1 VTQADS
7 GRSAARALL
16 AGIGG
21 AVALFSSAMGAPVGE
36 WQFDDPAHPLR
47 AALGQDLTLA
57 GTATAV
63 TGTTPSDGAVRV
75 GVGSFLRCAHGI
87 APNGGGASVN
97 EYSVVWDFCY
107 PDSSAGHWISLLQT
121 NEANTNDTDLCIR
134 SPDRAVGIGAVGYS
148 STTTAPATW
157 YRLALSVK
165 NGSWFRLYLNGALL
179 LNGTVQPVDGRHAL
193 SPHVL
198 FAADDNG
205 EDFPLDFT
213 RIAVYD
219 YALTANE
226 VAALGVP
233 YAANDANHAP
243 EVLSAPAGPDTV
255 ATGSATDFAVRGSDA
270 DGDSIQTR
278 INWGDGQVSDWS
290 AFSATS
296 ALFTASHT
304 YRSPTSCMLRAVARD
319 GFGATSA
326 WTTVQALTVTGE
338 VVVSL
343 VTPAYLQN
351 MTPTGMVVMCESG
364 EDVPLRVDYGATD
377 AYGASASTVRQAS
390 GSGTSWFHR
399 ALLSGLAPGAG
410 YHCRLFT
417 AGGKPVGED
426 LAFQTAATG
435 RVDFSFGVWG
445 DSQGNNG
452 GAWTADPLEPTVSMM
467 KHMVASG
474 AAFGLTSGDLAEDG
488 SSYGYVRS
496 FYLDRVAR
504 HLGSSVPWYVAW
516 GNHDASATNA
526 VIRRASDLPS
536 RHREG
541 LSSGHGSYA
550 FTYGGCF
557 FVCLD
562 YAYQPEIANGWLEQT
577 LGSPDAQ
584 RARFRFVVNHV
595 PPYCERWI
603 NGDGALRDK
612 LVPLLER
619 YRVAVCFSGHTHE
632 YERGATNGVYYV
644 ISGGGS
650 WLDFAE
656 PIVKDWPH
664 MTVGGAQNVP
674 GSWAKESSQGV
685 LGAPLPISGGL
696 FNEYVLASV
705 RGTTLSLQCRAF
717 NADGSYIGALDAVD
731 LSAPA
736 AAMRIWSGSGAD
748 GAWNTAGNWEG
759 GVAPAEGSD
768 LLFAGSQRLSCSN
781 AALASVGSI
790 IVSAPGFALTGK
802 ALSLNGNLACAAAS
816 GQTAWRIPVALGN
829 ACRVSAAGGSLLL
842 DGAIDNNGHL
852 LTVEG
857 SGSTVVSA
865 PLCGSGGLTKTGG
878 GMLTLTGTNTYGGG
892 TALNGGTLSI
902 SSGSALGS
910 GPLAINLASGG
921 TFLTVSNA
929 AAVALPN
936 AIALPAPATAQ
947 TYTLLKH
954 AAGTG
959 AGTPLDL
966 AGTISGGNATAT
978 LFLNSNT
985 SGDTTTTYRF
995 SAANTFR
1002 ATINLNRGGVVVA
1015 HPQGLGSPDNLVS
1028 LNGNGNA
1035 TLGDLRFDVS
1045 ATLPNPVQLVNAPS
1059 PINTGTNRVALSGAV
1074 SGPGKNLV
1082 KLGSGTLEL
1091 LGTNTYTGATAVNAG
1106 TLKLG
1111 RDGSL
1116 ASPAV
1121 TLASG
1126 AVLDVTAQ
1134 ATYGMS
1140 ADHLYTFDV
1149 SADGAGSAG
1158 RIDAAGLDVSE
1169 ARVALNVTG
1178 TLDDPVYV
1186 LAECASLTGSRFAS
1200 VAGSPKGYALVY
1212 GRTAAG
1218 KVHITLVRR
1227 PGTQLIVQ

>member
-1 VTQADS
+1 MTQADS
-7 GRSAARALL
+7 GRNAARALL

-21 AVALFSSAMGAPVGE
+21 AVSLFSSAMGAPVGE
-36 WQFDDPAHPLR
+36 WLFDDPAHPLR
-47 AALGQDLTLA
+47 ATQGQDLALA
-57 GTATAV
+57 GTAAAV
-63 TGTTPSDGAVRV
+63 TGTTPADGAIRV
-75 GVGSFLRCAHGI
+75 GVGTFLRCAHGI
-87 APNGGGASVN
+87 ASNGGGASVN
-97 EYSVVWDFCY
+97 DYSVVWDFCY

-148 STTTAPATW
+148 SATTAPATW

-165 NGSWFRLYLNGALL
+165 NGVWFRLYLNGVQL
-179 LNGTVQPVDGRHAL
+179 LNGAVQPVDGRHSL
-193 SPHVL
+193 STNVL

-205 EDFPLDFT
+205 EDFPIDFT

-219 YALTANE
+219 YALASNE
-226 VAALGVP
+226 VAALGGP
-233 YAANDANHAP
+233 YATHPANHAP
-243 EVLSAPAGPDTV
+243 EVQTAPAGPDAL
-255 ATGSATDFAVRGSDA
+255 ATGSEADFTVRGSDA
-270 DGDSIQTR
+270 DGDPIQTR

-304 YRSPTSCMLRAVARD
+304 YLYPTTCVLRAVARD

-326 WTTVQALTVTGE
+326 WTTVQSLTVTGE

-364 EDVPLRVDYGATD
+364 EDVPLRVDYGATA
-377 AYGASASTVRQAS
+377 AYGASVATVREAS
-390 GSGTSWFHR
+390 GSGASWFHR
-399 ALLSGLAPGAG
+399 ALLSGLAPRAR

-417 AGGKPVGED
+417 TGGKPLGED

-435 RVDFSFGVWG
+435 RVDFSFGFWG

-452 GAWTADPLEPTVSMM
+452 SAWTADPLEPTVSMM
-467 KHMVASG
+467 KHLAAAGV
-474 AAFGLTSGDLAEDG
+474 AFGLTSGDLAEDG
-488 SSYGYVRS
+488 SSYGYAHS

-504 HLGSSVPWYVAW
+504 HLGTSVPWYVAW
-516 GNHDASATNA
+516 GNHDSSATNA

-536 RHREG
+536 RYREG

-550 FTYGGCF
+550 FTYGECF

-562 YAYQPEIANGWLEQT
+562 YHYQPEIANGWLEQT

-584 RARFRFVVNHV
+584 RARFRLVVNHV
-595 PPYCERWI
+595 PPYCERWLD
-603 NGDGALRDK
+603 GDAALRAT

-674 GSWAKESSQGV
+674 GMWAKESSRGV
-685 LGAPLPISGGL
+685 LGKPQPISGGL

-705 RGTTLSLQCRAF
+705 RGTALSLECRAF
-717 NADGSYIGALDAVD
+717 NADGSYIGTLDAVD

-736 AAMRIWSGSGAD
+736 AMRIWSGGGAD
-748 GAWNTAGNWEG
+748 GAWNTAGNWESG
-759 GVAPAEGSD
+759 DAPADGCD
-768 LLFAGSQRLSCSN
+768 LLFAGSRRQSCSN
-781 AALASVGSI
+781 AALTSVGSV
-790 IVSAPGFALTGK
+790 IVSAPGFALSGR
-802 ALSLNGNLACAAAS
+802 ALALNGNLSCASAA
-816 GQTAWRIPVALGN
+816 GQTVWRIPVSLGN
-829 ACRVSAAGGSLLL
+829 ACRVSVAAGGSLLL
-842 DGAIDNNGHL
+842 GGTIDNNGHL

-865 PLCGSGGLTKTGG
+865 PLSGPGGLAKTGG
-878 GMLTLTGTNTYGGG
+878 GTLTLTGTNTYGGG
-892 TALNGGTLSI
+892 TALFSGALSI
-902 SSGSALGS
+902 SSGGTLGS

-921 TFLTVSNA
+921 TFLAVSNT
-929 AAVALPN
+929 AAVAIPN
-936 AIALPAPATAQ
+936 VIVLPAPATAQ

-966 AGTISGGNATAT
+966 AGTIGGGNANAT
-978 LFLNSNT
+978 LLLNSST
-985 SGDTTTTYRF
+985 IGDTTTTYRF

-1002 ATINLNRGGVVVA
+1002 ATINLNRGGIVVG
-1015 HPQGLGSPDNLVS
+1015 HPQGLGNPDNLVY
-1028 LNGNGNA
+1028 LNGNGNE

-1074 SGPGKNLV
+1074 SGTGKNLV

-1091 LGTNTYTGATAVNAG
+1091 LGTNTYTGTTAINAG

-1116 ASPAV
+1116 ASAAI
-1121 TLASG
+1121 TLA
-1126 AVLDVTAQ
+1126 ARTVLDMTEH
-1134 ATYGMS
+1134 ATYVMS
-1140 ADHLYTFDV
+1140 APHLYTFAVD
-1149 SADGAGSAG
+1149 ADGAGSAG

-1186 LAECASLTGSRFAS
+1186 LAVCDSLTGSRFAS
-1200 VAGSPKGYALVY
+1200 VAGSPKGYTLVY

-1218 KVHITLVRR
+1218 KFRITLVRR
-1227 PGTQLIVQ
+1227 PGTQFIVR

>member
-1 VTQADS
+1 MS
-7 GRSAARALL
+7 
-16 AGIGG
+16 
-21 AVALFSSAMGAPVGE
+21 LFSSAMGAPAGE
-36 WQFDDPAHPLR
+36 WLFDDPAHPLR
-47 AALGQDLTLA
+47 ATLGQDLALA
-57 GTATAV
+57 GTAAAV
-63 TGTTPSDGAVRV
+63 TGTTPADGAIRL

-87 APNGGGASVN
+87 APNGGGAGVN
-97 EYSVVWDFCY
+97 DYSVVLDFCY

-148 STTTAPATW
+148 STATAPATW

-165 NGSWFRLYLNGALL
+165 NGAWFRLYLNGVPL
-179 LNGTVQPVDGRHAL
+179 LNGAGQPVDGRHAL
-193 SPHVL
+193 STHVL

-205 EDFPLDFT
+205 EDFPVDLT

-219 YALTANE
+219 GALASNE
-226 VAALGVP
+226 VAALGGP
-233 YAANDANHAP
+233 YASNPANHAP
-243 EVLSAPAGPDTV
+243 EVLAAPAGPDAV
-255 ATGSATDFAVRGSDA
+255 ATGSAADFTVRGSDV
-270 DGDSIQTR
+270 DGDPIQMR
-278 INWGDGQVSDWS
+278 VSWGDGQVSDWS

-296 ALFTASHT
+296 TLFTASHT
-304 YRSPTSCMLRAVARD
+304 YRSPTSCVLRAVARD

-326 WTTVQALTVTGE
+326 WTTVQSLTVTGE

-364 EDVPLRVDYGATD
+364 EDVPLRVDYGATA
-377 AYGASASTVRQAS
+377 AYGASAATVREAS
-390 GSGTSWFHR
+390 GSGASWFHR
-399 ALLSGLAPGAG
+399 ALLSGLAPGTG

-417 AGGKPVGED
+417 AGGKPLGED

-452 GAWTADPLEPTVSMM
+452 SAWTADPLEPTVSMM
-467 KHMVASG
+467 KHMAASG
-474 AAFGLTSGDLAEDG
+474 VAFGLTSGDLAEDG
-488 SSYGYVRS
+488 SSYGYAHS
-496 FYLDRVAR
+496 FYLERVAR
-504 HLGSSVPWYVAW
+504 HLGTSVPWYVAW
-516 GNHDASATNA
+516 GNHDSSATHA

-536 RHREG
+536 RYREG

-550 FTYGGCF
+550 FTYGDCF

-562 YAYQPEIANGWLEQT
+562 YYYQPEIANGWLEQT
-577 LGSPDAQ
+577 LGSPEAQ

-595 PPYCERWI
+595 PPYCERWLD
-603 NGDGALRDK
+603 GDAALRAT

-674 GSWAKESSQGV
+674 GAWAKESSRGV
-685 LGAPLPISGGL
+685 LGTPRPISGGL

-705 RGTTLSLQCRAF
+705 RGTTLALQCRAF
-717 NADGSYIGALDAVD
+717 NADGSYIGALDAVE

-736 AAMRIWSGSGAD
+736 DAMRIWSGGGAD

-759 GVAPAEGSD
+759 GGTPADGSD
-768 LLFAGSQRLSCSN
+768 LLFAGSRRLSCSN
-781 AALASVGSI
+781 AALTSVGSV
-790 IVSAPGFALTGK
+790 IVSAPGFTLTGR
-802 ALSLNGNLACAAAS
+802 ALALNGNLSCASAS
-816 GQTAWRIPVALGN
+816 GQTVWRIPVALGN
-829 ACRVSAAGGSLLL
+829 ACRVSAAAGGTLLL

-865 PLCGSGGLTKTGG
+865 PLCGSGGLVKTGG
-878 GMLTLTGTNTYGGG
+878 GMLTLTAANAYAGG
-892 TALNGGTLSI
+892 TVLSAGGLTI
-902 SSGSALGS
+902 DNAQALGS
-910 GPLAINLASGG
+910 GPLAVTLGSGG
-921 TFLTVSNA
+921 VVLAVSNT
-929 AAVALPN
+929 AAVAVPN

-954 AAGTG
+954 AAGSG
-959 AGTPLDL
+959 AGAPLDL
-966 AGTISGGNATAT
+966 AGTIGGGNANAT
-978 LFLNSNT
+978 LFLNSST
-985 SGDTTTTYRF
+985 IGDTTTTYRF

-1002 ATINLNRGGVVVA
+1002 ATINLNRGGIVVG
-1015 HPQGLGSPDNLVS
+1015 HPQGLGSPDNLVY

-1074 SGPGKNLV
+1074 SGTGKNLV

-1091 LGTNTYTGATAVNAG
+1091 LGTNTYTGATAINAG

-1116 ASPAV
+1116 ASAAI
-1121 TLASG
+1121 TLAAG
-1126 AVLDVTAQ
+1126 AVLDVTAH
-1134 ATYGMS
+1134 AAYAMS
-1140 ADHLYTFDV
+1140 AAHLYTFAVNAEGD
-1149 SADGAGSAG
+1149 GSAG

-1169 ARVALNVTG
+1169 ARVAFNVTG

-1186 LAECASLTGSRFAS
+1186 LAVCGSLTGSRFAS
-1200 VAGSPKGYALVY
+1200 VAGSPKGYTLVY

-1218 KVHITLVRR
+1218 KFRITLVRR